1 MEDAAGVVAGCLR
14 NLAVVAP
21 EATAAAADALVEETA
36 GADTAAE
43 KVEDP
48 APEPAPSK
56 KKSAPAKVAYHP
68 NVRCV
73 RGGGRRGPVI
83 VGPMYRVGEKEYV
96 CAEMATEDEK
106 TNGLVEPAKRWAGPV
121 GSKVEVR
128 VEGYD
133 LRDWAAAD
141 IQGLRGADGT
151 LDLEGAILCGMPLKD
166 AQLQGANLRHAQLQ
180 GADLR
185 RAQLQGASLWKA
197 QLQGALLYEAQLQG
211 ADLSNA
217 DLSVL
222 PKGSLNPKRGE
233 AGETEETKKDKPTR
247 LGDADLSVLPKG
259 SEYQTGEGVE
269 KSDAARP
276 TNLTDTKASGADFS
290 GANLSGATFTAA
302 TLKDATLK
310 GAKSAPYRPPERPAL
325 GALSG
330 AWRIK
335 SLLGSV
341 GRAVLATAD
350 DDDDDDD
357 DDSNGESEEEE
368 EAPDGVRATME
379 QVVES
384 CRDNLAVG
392 AQVFMF
398 AADKL
403 LSKVEEQRKV
413 HPFTD
418 SALEDRLSEA
428 LIEKG
433 VKHAAILDT
442 LSIVVI
448 SPLLV
453 NIRDAMPEVIKEVL
467 SELQQPGNEANEAAK
482 TAGQQLLEAFEDDL
496 LDAGKAAVLKRLSP
510 IVSKWLQASREHVA
524 SRPAVDEEQARLLH
538 EPENSAKCL
547 VRELWPALLATL
559 KARVSDIILSSA
571 LPAIEKASKSVR
583 QIAGRLDELERAL
596 IAKSGQLATK
606 FGLTKSEQL
615 ATKFGLTVKDG
626 KGGLRSRLLK
636 STLTAATQYEVSV
649 SGFKGS
655 IDMARLAWKCS
666 RAKLTKHENELD
678 YLKEELKKLKD
689 MTTTDQT
696 WRDVTETWQATL
708 DLLKNVEVER
718 GVAVL

>member
-56 KKSAPAKVAYHP
+56 KKSASAKVAYHP

-166 AQLQGANLRHAQLQ
+166 AQLQGARLCSAQLQGANLRHAQLQ

-217 DLSVL
+217 DLSLL

-276 TNLTDTKASGADFS
+276 TNLTDAKASGADFS

-310 GAKSAPYRPPERPAL
+310 GAKSAPYQPPERPAL

-341 GRAVLATAD
+341 GRAVLAAAD

-357 DDSNGESEEEE
+357 DDSDGESEEEE
-368 EAPDGVRATME
+368 EARDGVGATME

-418 SALEDRLSEA
+418 GALEDRLSKA
-428 LIEKG
+428 LTEKG
-433 VKHAAILDT
+433 VKQAAILDF

-467 SELQQPGNEANEAAK
+467 SKLPQPGNETNQQAGAK
-482 TAGQQLLEAFEDDL
+482 TAGQQLLEAFKDDL
-496 LDAGKAAVLKRLSP
+496 LDAGKAAVLKRLS
-510 IVSKWLQASREHVA
+510 
-524 SRPAVDEEQARLLH
+524 
-538 EPENSAKCL
+538 
-547 VRELWPALLATL
+547 
-559 KARVSDIILSSA
+559 
-571 LPAIEKASKSVR
+571 
-583 QIAGRLDELERAL
+583 
-596 IAKSGQLATK
+596 
-606 FGLTKSEQL
+606 
-615 ATKFGLTVKDG
+615 
-626 KGGLRSRLLK
+626 
-636 STLTAATQYEVSV
+636 
-649 SGFKGS
+649 
-655 IDMARLAWKCS
+655 
-666 RAKLTKHENELD
+666 
-678 YLKEELKKLKD
+678 
-689 MTTTDQT
+689 
-696 WRDVTETWQATL
+696 
-708 DLLKNVEVER
+708 
-718 GVAVL
+718 

>member
-166 AQLQGANLRHAQLQ
+166 AQLQGAC
-180 GADLR
+180 
-185 RAQLQGASLWKA
+185 LWKA

-276 TNLTDTKASGADFS
+276 TNLTDAKASGADFS
-290 GANLSGATFTAA
+290 NANLSGATFTAA

-341 GRAVLATAD
+341 GRAVLAAAD

-357 DDSNGESEEEE
+357 DDSDGESEEEE
-368 EAPDGVRATME
+368 EAPDGVAGATME
-379 QVVES
+379 NAVEG
-384 CRDNLAVG
+384 CMDKLAIG
-392 AQVFMF
+392 AQVFMC

-418 SALEDRLSEA
+418 GALEDQLSKA
-428 LIEKG
+428 LTEKG
-433 VKHAAILDT
+433 VKQAAILDF
-442 LSIVVI
+442 LSTVVI

-453 NIRDAMPEVIKEVL
+453 DIRDAMPEVIKEVL
-467 SELQQPGNEANEAAK
+467 SKLPQPGNETNQQAGAK
-482 TAGQQLLEAFEDDL
+482 TAGQQLLEAFKDDL

-538 EPENSAKCL
+538 EPE
-547 VRELWPALLATL
+547 
-559 KARVSDIILSSA
+559 
-571 LPAIEKASKSVR
+571 
-583 QIAGRLDELERAL
+583 
-596 IAKSGQLATK
+596 
-606 FGLTKSEQL
+606 
-615 ATKFGLTVKDG
+615 
-626 KGGLRSRLLK
+626 
-636 STLTAATQYEVSV
+636 
-649 SGFKGS
+649 
-655 IDMARLAWKCS
+655 
-666 RAKLTKHENELD
+666 
-678 YLKEELKKLKD
+678 
-689 MTTTDQT
+689 
-696 WRDVTETWQATL
+696 
-708 DLLKNVEVER
+708 
-718 GVAVL
+718 